1 LHRCNRRRMFMI
13 PDPDFEIEDVYDD
26 LDPLEEWDD

>member
-1 LHRCNRRRMFMI
+1 MI

-26 LDPLEEWDD
+26 LDPLEDWDD